1 MPMLFSTNGTAK
13 RHGSKLGGSPNPIP
27 TTQTTPTSL
36 DQLTEEEIKKIIEK
50 YYNYNNFL
58 VNIRT
63 NMFSI
68 NNTTNCSNCNE
79 SK

>member
-13 RHGSKLGGSPNPIP
+13 RPGSKLGGSPNTIP
-27 TTQTTPTSL
+27 NNPVTFDKLS
-36 DQLTEEEIKKIIEK
+36 EEEIKKFLEN
-50 YYNYNNFL
+50 YNNYNNFL

-68 NNTTNCSNCNE
+68 NKATNCTNCNG